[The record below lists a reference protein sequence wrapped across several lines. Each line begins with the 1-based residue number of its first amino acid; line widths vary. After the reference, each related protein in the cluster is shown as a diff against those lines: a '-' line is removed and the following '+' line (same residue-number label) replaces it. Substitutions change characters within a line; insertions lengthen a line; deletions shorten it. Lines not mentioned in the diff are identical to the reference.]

1 MKEQKVKGLK
11 LGSANT
17 HKVQVDPINW
27 LDSSWSMLQMVK
39 STVFAFTILWLKI
52 QKSDKIVTSYTP

>member
-39 STVFAFTILWLKI
+39 VQFLLL
-52 QKSDKIVTSYTP
+52 QYYG